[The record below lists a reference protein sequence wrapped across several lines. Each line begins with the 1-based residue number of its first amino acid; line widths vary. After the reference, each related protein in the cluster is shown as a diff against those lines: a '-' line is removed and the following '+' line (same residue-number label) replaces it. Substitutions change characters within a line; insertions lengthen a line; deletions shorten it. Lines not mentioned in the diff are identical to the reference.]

1 MNTKKFSI
9 LLAAL
14 LLIVVQLACA
24 LGGEPTLSN
33 SRTAYDQDGAQPSST
48 FGAFDTVY
56 VVSDLANGAAG
67 NVVTSRWFA
76 ENVDG
81 LEPNFF
87 LDEADINVTEADAPF
102 NGTIYFFFEPP
113 TDGWPAG
120 TYAVEILF
128 NGTLSATVNFTV
140 Q

>member
-14 LLIVVQLACA
+14 MLIVAQIACA

-33 SRTAYDQDGAQPSST
+33 SRTAYDQDGVQTSST

-56 VVSDLANGAAG
+56 VVSDLANGQAG
-67 NVVTSRWFA
+67 NVITSRWYA
-76 ENVDG
+76 ENVNG

-87 LDEADINVTEADAPF
+87 LDEADITLTEQDAPF
-102 NGTIYFFFEPP
+102 NGTIYFYFEPP
-113 TDGWPAG
+113 TDGWSAG
-120 TYAVEILF
+120 VYKVEILF
-128 NGTLSATVNFTV
+128 NGVLNDTVNFTI

>member
-14 LLIVVQLACA
+14 ALIIAQLACA
-24 LGGEPTLSN
+24 AGEPALSN
-33 SRTAYDQDGAQPSST
+33 TRTALDQDGVQTTST
-48 FGAFDTVY
+48 FGTFDTVY

-67 NVVTSRWFA
+67 NVVTSRWTA
-76 ENVDG
+76 VNADG

-87 LDEADINVTEADAPF
+87 LDEADITVTEADAPF
-102 NGTIYFFFEPP
+102 NGTIYFFFPAP
-113 TDGWPAG
+113 DGGWPVG
-120 TYAVEILF
+120 TYQVEILF
-128 NGTLSATVNFTV
+128 NGVLSATVNFTI

>member
-14 LLIVVQLACA
+14 MLIIAQLACA
-24 LGGEPTLSN
+24 VGEPTLSN

-128 NGTLSATVNFTV
+128 NGVLSATGNFTV

>member
-1 MNTKKFSI
+1 MKSKKFSI

-14 LLIVVQLACA
+14 MLVLVQLACA
-24 LGGEPTLSN
+24 AGEPTLTGT
-33 SRTAYDQDGAQPSST
+33 RTSFDQDGTQQSST

-56 VVSDLANGAAG
+56 VVSDLENGVAG
-67 NVVTSRWFA
+67 NVITSRWYA

-81 LEPNFF
+81 LDPNFF
-87 LDEADINVTEADAPF
+87 LDEADINVTEESF
-102 NGTIYFFFEPP
+102 NGTVYFFFEPP

-120 TYAVEILF
+120 TYKVEVLF
-128 NGTLSATVNFTV
+128 NGVLSATVNFSV

>member
-14 LLIVVQLACA
+14 MLILVQLACA
-24 LGGEPTLSN
+24 AGEPTLSN
-33 SRTAYDQDGAQPSST
+33 IRTATDENGENTTST

-67 NVVTSRWFA
+67 NIVTSRWYA

-81 LEPNFF
+81 LDPNFF
-87 LDEADINVTEADAPF
+87 LDEADVTVTEADAPF
-102 NGTIYFFFEPP
+102 NGPVFFYFEPP

-120 TYAVEILF
+120 TYKVEIYF
-128 NGTLSATVNFTV
+128 NGALSGSVNFTV

>member
-1 MNTKKFSI
+1 MKSKKFSI

-14 LLIVVQLACA
+14 MLVLVQLACA
-24 LGGEPTLSN
+24 AGEPTLTGT
-33 SRTAYDQDGAQPSST
+33 RTSFDQEGTQPSST

-56 VVSDLANGAAG
+56 VVSDLENGVAG
-67 NVVTSRWFA
+67 NVITSRWYA

-81 LEPNFF
+81 LDPNFF
-87 LDEADINVTEADAPF
+87 LDEADINVTQESF
-102 NGTIYFFFEPP
+102 NGTVYFFFEPP

-120 TYAVEILF
+120 TYKVEVLF
-128 NGTLSATVNFTV
+128 NGVLSATVNFSI

>member
-14 LLIVVQLACA
+14 MLIFVQLACA
-24 LGGEPTLSN
+24 AGEPALSN
-33 SRTAYDQDGAQPSST
+33 TRTAFDQDGNQPSST

-67 NVVTSRWFA
+67 NVITSRWYA
-76 ENVDG
+76 ENVEG

-87 LDEADINVTEADAPF
+87 MDEADITVSESDAPF
-102 NGTIYFFFEPP
+102 NGNIYFFFEPP
-113 TDGWPAG
+113 TDGWPTG
-120 TYAVEILF
+120 TYKVEIYF
-128 NGTLSATVNFTV
+128 NGALSSTVNFNI